1 MEEDIKILEEL
12 EEFMKEELRA
22 EHSIFSIEQLQAI
35 ENLIARYKELEKYK
49 RIAELTKI
57 SCCIAQNCEAL
68 NNAIRA
74 SIENVKLKEG
84 IENIIKNE
92 LPDDDICNCCSI
104 YDVNGIDLKIKLQSL
119 LED

>member
-1 MEEDIKILEEL
+1 MEEDIKILEEFIEAYKIA
-12 EEFMKEELRA
+12 EEVLDGDV
-22 EHSIFSIEQLQAI
+22 IQAI
-35 ENLIARYKELEKYK
+35 QNLIARYKELEKYK

-119 LED
+119 LEE